1 MVRTKVFVGNLSF
14 KTREPELA
22 AAFQVAGKVTSAN
35 IITRGPRSLGY
46 GFVELESEEDAQHA
60 AAIMNKKLIDDR
72 EINVEIAKPRE
83 ETLDR
88 PPPRPRRPRFRGP
101 KRDSTGAPNTTT
113 SAPNNN
119 APKGGGDRAGGGGGD
134 RGGGDASGE
143 GSDGQRVRRRR
154 RRFPAGDRPG
164 PVGNATGGGATGG
177 AGGASQA
184 TPSQGPQG
192 QPQGDQQRRRRP
204 PRRPRV
210 EGAEGGAPQQ
220 PRTSSKTT
228 LFVANLPFSVDDD
241 GLSKIFTGLSL
252 KSAHVVKKRNGRS
265 KGFGFVEFDTEDAQ
279 AKAKNAI
286 DKKAVEGRELI
297 VKIALTENPNS
308 NAQSDIK
315 EEKKDA
321 PKA

>member
-14 KTREPELA
+14 KTREQELA
-22 AAFQVAGKVTSAN
+22 AAFQVAGKVVSAN

-60 AAIMNKKLIDDR
+60 AAIMNKKVIDDR

-83 ETLDR
+83 ETLDK
-88 PPPRPRRPRFRGP
+88 PPPRPRRPRLR
-101 KRDSTGAPNTTT
+101 GAPKKDGAPATT

-119 APKGGGDRAGGGGGD
+119 APKDAAAAPAADGGDER
-134 RGGGDASGE
+134 
-143 GSDGQRVRRRR
+143 RVRRRR
-154 RRFPAGDRPG
+154 RRIPAGG
-164 PVGNATGGGATGG
+164 AATGG
-177 AGGASQA
+177 APAAGGASAAPGQA
-184 TPSQGPQG
+184 TSQGPQG
-192 QPQGDQQRRRRP
+192 QPQGEQQQRRRRP
-204 PRRPRV
+204 RRPK
-210 EGAEGGAPQQ
+210 AETTETPQQ
-220 PRTSSKTT
+220 PRASSKTT

-241 GLSKIFTGLSL
+241 GLSKIFTGLSI

-265 KGFGFVEFDTEDAQ
+265 KGFGFVEFDSEDAQ

-286 DKKAVEGRELI
+286 DKKVVDDRELI
-297 VKIALTENPNS
+297 VKVALTENP
-308 NAQSDIK
+308 ATQSQEK

>member
-14 KTREPELA
+14 KTKEPELA
-22 AAFQVAGKVTSAN
+22 AAFQEAGKVVSAN

-60 AAIMNKKLIDDR
+60 AAVMNKKVIDER

-88 PPPRPRRPRFRGP
+88 PPPRPRRPRLRGAP
-101 KRDSTGAPNTTT
+101 KKDGAAPNTTT
-113 SAPNNN
+113 APNNN
-119 APKGGGDRAGGGGGD
+119 APKDASAEGGD
-134 RGGGDASGE
+134 E
-143 GSDGQRVRRRR
+143 NRVHRRRR
-154 RRFPAGDRPG
+154 RIPTA
-164 PVGNATGGGATGG
+164 ATGAP
-177 AGGASQA
+177 AGGASSTPGQPQA
-184 TPSQGPQG
+184 TSSQGPQG
-192 QPQGDQQRRRRP
+192 QPQGEQQRRRRP
-204 PRRPRV
+204 RRPRT
-210 EGAEGGAPQQ
+210 EATEATPQQ

-241 GLSKIFTGLSL
+241 GLSKIFNGLSI

-265 KGFGFVEFDTEDAQ
+265 KGFGFVEFDSEDAQ
-279 AKAKNAI
+279 TKAKNAV
-286 DKKAVEGRELI
+286 DKKVVEERELI
-297 VKIALTENPNS
+297 VKIALTENPS
-308 NAQSDIK
+308 GQSEK

>member
-1 MVRTKVFVGNLSF
+1 MGNLSF
-14 KTREPELA
+14 KTKEAELA

-60 AAIMNKKLIDDR
+60 AAIMNKKVIDDR
-72 EINVEIAKPRE
+72 DINVEIAKPRE

-88 PPPRPRRPRFRGP
+88 PPPRPRRPRFRGAP
-101 KRDSTGAPNTTT
+101 KKDGAAPNTTST
-113 SAPNNN
+113 TPNTN
-119 APKGGGDRAGGGGGD
+119 APKDSSAEGGD
-134 RGGGDASGE
+134 E
-143 GSDGQRVRRRR
+143 HQRVRRRR
-154 RRFPAGDRPG
+154 RRIP
-164 PVGNATGGGATGG
+164 TG
-177 AGGASQA
+177 AGTGAAGGVGSTQGQSQA
-184 TPSQGPQG
+184 PPSSGGSSQGPQG
-192 QPQGDQQRRRRP
+192 QPQTEQRG
-204 PRRPRV
+204 RRPRRQRNEV
-210 EGAEGGAPQQ
+210 NEAPSQ

-241 GLSKIFTGLSL
+241 GLAKIFTGLSL

-265 KGFGFVEFDTEDAQ
+265 KGFGFVEFDSEEAQ

-286 DKKAVEGRELI
+286 DKKVVDDRELI
-297 VKIALTENPNS
+297 VKIALTENPS
-308 NAQSDIK
+308 GQSEK